1 MWRWLFDAYRL
12 LGVAAEALDEEFAVL
27 VPSRDGRVL
36 RERFEA
42 SRAEPIQPLLAASLT
57 RDGAFVATAGGVRL
71 ACVPIMCGGAL
82 AGAMLVCTEERSQL
96 DEGDLARLASLLADA
111 IGDQLA
117 RPAQEHRGHLHQ
129 ISALYQLLHA
139 AITTGSEAE
148 VVRTFAEALSIWEEI
163 EVLAYR
169 ADLDGRYTLTLALPG
184 SDPSVAPRLLDH
196 EPLVAGPSL
205 RRLSP
210 SEREHLGFGAEGE
223 TVLAFLGSDGGRWLI
238 ALNAGGVSRAGTDLG
253 WTRDAPDRERSEM
266 YVAALG
272 HALNGCVAVETSRLT
287 WAIMQQF
294 IDRDPPVE
302 AAGRALEE
310 LSRALAAT
318 GSFSVRGPGGY
329 PVLLAGE
336 NRPAGQGL
344 PAADARTLRA
354 QVVMPLPFSATLEMQ
369 ARPGKSFTPRD
380 LKLFEAGVATFGAW
394 LPSAIRRVTG
404 AERRGVVR
412 SFDQI
417 VDRYARAS
425 HEARDEASLIL
436 ISAGQSTLSL
446 DTTHTWIK
454 RLRPQL
460 RPTDLAGRLSS
471 GELGILLLQTP
482 HAGAQTVARRLSR
495 VLAAGAGEERA
506 AGEEHAVRI
515 GVASQFDEVVSAEA
529 LIARAR
535 MHPLDPSVSTGPSP
549 A

>member
-1 MWRWLFDAYRL
+1 MWKWLFDAHRL
-12 LGVAAEALDEEFAVL
+12 LGVAAEVLDEEFVVL

-42 SRAEPIQPLLAASLT
+42 SRSEPIQPLLAASLT
-57 RDGAFVATAGGVRL
+57 SDGAFVASAGGVRL
-71 ACVPIMCGGAL
+71 ACAPIVCGGAL
-82 AGAMLVCTEERSQL
+82 AGAMLVGTDERSQL
-96 DEGDLARLASLLADA
+96 EEGDLARLASLLADA

-117 RPAQEHRGHLHQ
+117 RPAREPHGHLHQ

-139 AITTGSEAE
+139 AIATGSEAE
-148 VVRTFAEALSIWEEI
+148 VIRTFAEALSIWEEI

-169 ADLDGRYTLTLALPG
+169 ADLDGRYALTVALPG
-184 SDPSVAPRLLDH
+184 SDPSVAPRLLEH
-196 EPLVAGPSL
+196 EPVAAGPSL
-205 RRLSP
+205 RRLSAT
-210 SEREHLGFGAEGE
+210 EREHLGFGGEGE

-238 ALNAGGVSRAGTDLG
+238 ALNSGQRTEADLG
-253 WTRDAPDRERSEM
+253 WTREAPDRERSEM

-318 GSFSVRGPGGY
+318 GSFFVRGPGGY
-329 PVLLAGE
+329 PVLIAGE
-336 NRPAGQGL
+336 NRSGLQGGL
-344 PAADARTLRA
+344 PVTDARILRS
-354 QVVMPLPFSATLEMQ
+354 QVIIPLPFSATLEVR
-369 ARPGKSFTPRD
+369 ARAGKGFTPRD
-380 LKLFEAGVATFGAW
+380 LKLFQAAVATFAAW
-394 LPSAIRRVTG
+394 LPSALRRVSG

-417 VDRYARAS
+417 VDRYARES
-425 HEARDEASLIL
+425 HEARDETSLIL
-436 ISAGQSTLSL
+436 ISAGEEMLSL

-454 RLRPQL
+454 QLRPQL

-482 HAGAQTVARRLSR
+482 HAGAQIVARRLSR

-506 AGEEHAVRI
+506 VRI
-515 GVASQFDEVVSAEA
+515 GVASQLDERVSAEA

-535 MHPLDPSVSTGPSP
+535 MHPVDPSVNASAPP